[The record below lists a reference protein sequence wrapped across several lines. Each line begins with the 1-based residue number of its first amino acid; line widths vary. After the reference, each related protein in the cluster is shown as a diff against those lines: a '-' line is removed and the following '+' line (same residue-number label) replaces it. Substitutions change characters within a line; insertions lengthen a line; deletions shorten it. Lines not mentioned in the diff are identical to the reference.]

1 MTTALWIACALACA
15 VLVIAEHRRIP
26 RLRAIAKVLAS
37 LAFLALGAVGYLDDN
52 VRVAHDYRA
61 GIVAGL
67 ALGVIGDVALLG
79 EGKRA
84 FLVGLGA
91 FLLGHL
97 AYVVAMAQL
106 EPPAEWFADARFL
119 SLLPLAAAS
128 VTLVMLWPRLG
139 SMRVPVIAYVL
150 VIVAMVIGAFA
161 VRYALDQPW
170 RLYAPDF
177 GQLPRDNR
185 DRLVVGAVL
194 FFVSDV
200 AVARDKFVASSFRNK
215 AWGLPAYYAGQLLIA
230 STLLT

>member
-1 MTTALWIACALACA
+1 MITALWIACALACA
-15 VLVIAEHRRIP
+15 ALVFAEHRRIP
-26 RLRAIAKVLAS
+26 RLRAIAKTVAS
-37 LAFLALGAVGYLDDN
+37 LAFLALGVIGYLDAH
-52 VRVAHDYRA
+52 VAYGYRA

-67 ALGVIGDVALLG
+67 ALGVVGDLALLG

-97 AYVVAMAQL
+97 AYVVAMAQV
-106 EPPAEWFADARFL
+106 EPPAEWFADAKFL
-119 SLLPLAAAS
+119 CVLPLAAAS
-128 VTLVMLWPRLG
+128 VTLVLLWRRLG

-177 GQLPRDNR
+177 GRLPHASR

-194 FFVSDV
+194 FFISDL

-230 STLLT
+230 STLL